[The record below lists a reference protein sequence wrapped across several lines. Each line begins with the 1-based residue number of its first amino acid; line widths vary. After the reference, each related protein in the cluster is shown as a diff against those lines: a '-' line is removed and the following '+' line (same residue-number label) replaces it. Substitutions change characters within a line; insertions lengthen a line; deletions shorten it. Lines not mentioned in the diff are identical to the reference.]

1 MKKREQLE
9 LSTMNKET
17 AENRAIL
24 EKWLQKRRSRDDGEK
39 EEINMQVEAE
49 EHAVHEEIE
58 EKNETAEAVPEK
70 EKKARVHSVFSL
82 VRSQI
87 RTQAGLDGQRM
98 GILDVVNQITKELEK
113 NKKEQEESAPT
124 VEISSSEENAAQKE
138 TEEEQMTQ
146 NGENM
151 NERGGDLCVALME
164 EILLNLESLKKDL
177 REDLAQLRREMQ
189 SYTDQALCG
198 LETRLTNL
206 LRIQVLAHTTPSALP
221 RNHTVESMET
231 KKHRPPSMPPLG
243 TCRRRVLN
251 RTMTTITPKTCL
263 PLSLGPRS
271 NSEPLGGWGAENG
284 SVTSNGAQMLL
295 RRDEAVSHPPGPLP
309 PALPPAQ
316 KGKKALRSR
325 TRIGKPT
332 C

>member
-1 MKKREQLE
+1 MNEQ
-9 LSTMNKET
+9 T
-17 AENRAIL
+17 AENPAIL
-24 EKWLQKRRSRDDGEK
+24 QKWLQKTRSRDDKEK

-49 EHAVHEEIE
+49 EHDVHEEMVEKIE
-58 EKNETAEAVPEK
+58 AAEVIRDK
-70 EKKARVHSVFSL
+70 EKQARVHSVFSM

-98 GILDVVNQITKELEK
+98 GILDVVNQIKELEK
-113 NKKEQEESAPT
+113 NKKERDEPTPT
-124 VEISSSEENAAQKE
+124 VEISSTEENAVDQAVHDE
-138 TEEEQMTQ
+138 TVEEQMTV
-146 NGENM
+146 ENK
-151 NERGGDLCVALME
+151 ERGEELCVALFK
-164 EILLNLESLKKDL
+164 EILLNVETLKKDL
-177 REDLAQLRREMQ
+177 REELAQLRCEME
-189 SYTDQALCG
+189 SYSEQALCG

-206 LRIQVLAHTTPSALP
+206 LRIQALARTTPTALP
-221 RNHTVESMET
+221 RNPTVEPMET

-243 TCRRRVLN
+243 TSRRRVLN

-271 NSEPLGGWGAENG
+271 NSEPLGGWRAETAA
-284 SVTSNGAQMLL
+284 SAPLLL
-295 RRDEAVSHPPGPLP
+295 RRDEAASHPPGPLP

-325 TRIGKPT
+325 TRTGKPT

>member
-1 MKKREQLE
+1 MNEQ
-9 LSTMNKET
+9 T
-17 AENRAIL
+17 AENPAIL
-24 EKWLQKRRSRDDGEK
+24 EKWLQKRRSRDDKEK
-39 EEINMQVEAE
+39 EEINMQVEAD
-49 EHAVHEEIE
+49 AVHEEME
-58 EKNETAEAVPEK
+58 EKIETAEAVTEK
-70 EKKARVHSVFSL
+70 EKQARVHSVFSL

-87 RTQAGLDGQRM
+87 RAQAGLDGQRM
-98 GILDVVNQITKELEK
+98 GMLDVVNQLTKELEK
-113 NKKEQEESAPT
+113 NKKEQEEPAPT
-124 VEISSSEENAAQKE
+124 VEISSSEENAEDQVAQKE
-138 TEEEQMTQ
+138 TIEEQMTE
-146 NGENM
+146 NGENSKQ
-151 NERGGDLCVALME
+151 RGEELCVALLE

-177 REDLAQLRREMQ
+177 REDLAQFRQEMQ

-206 LRIQVLAHTTPSALP
+206 LRIQARAHTTPSALP
-221 RNHTVESMET
+221 RNHTVDSMET

-243 TCRRRVLN
+243 TTRRRVLN

-271 NSEPLGGWGAENG
+271 NSEPLGGWGAETAN
-284 SVTSNGAQMLL
+284 SNGAQVLL
-295 RRDEAVSHPPGPLP
+295 RRDEALSHPPGPLP

-316 KGKKALRSR
+316 KGKKALQSR

>member
-1 MKKREQLE
+1 MDEQ
-9 LSTMNKET
+9 T
-17 AENRAIL
+17 AENPAIL
-24 EKWLQKRRSRDDGEK
+24 EKWLQKRRSRDDK
-39 EEINMQVEAE
+39 ENGEINMQVEADAVQE
-49 EHAVHEEIE
+49 EME
-58 EKNETAEAVPEK
+58 EKIETAEAVTEK
-70 EKKARVHSVFSL
+70 EKQARVHSVFSL

-98 GILDVVNQITKELEK
+98 GMLDVVNQLTKELEK
-113 NKKEQEESAPT
+113 NKKEQEEPVPT
-124 VEISSSEENAAQKE
+124 VEISSSEENSVDQAAQKD
-138 TEEEQMTQ
+138 TVEEQMTE
-146 NGENM
+146 NGENSKQ
-151 NERGGDLCVALME
+151 RGEELCVALLD

-177 REDLAQLRREMQ
+177 REEVAQLRQEMQ

-206 LRIQVLAHTTPSALP
+206 LRIQALARTPSALP
-221 RNHTVESMET
+221 RNRTVESTET

-243 TCRRRVLN
+243 TSRRRVLN

-271 NSEPLGGWGAENG
+271 NSEPTGGWAAETAN
-284 SVTSNGAQMLL
+284 SNGPQVLL
-295 RRDEAVSHPPGPLP
+295 RRDKALSHPPGPSP
-309 PALPPAQ
+309 PALPPAK
-316 KGKKALRSR
+316 KGKKALQSR